1 MTASDSADPDRWG
14 PRQWMRVR
22 LYGLA
27 FLGFLAFPVVSQLSH
42 GVPTGK
48 GLLGLVGLAVFV
60 ACYVRVVWRSVP
72 VPYDNKTPY
81 ALTVAL
87 VVGAALIL
95 VFGYGWAVVLA
106 FYANSLLLINVRR
119 RWRLVAL
126 LAVTGSF
133 IVLGF
138 VLNGDAG
145 EVLGTAISIV
155 AIGAFQVAFARQVE
169 DGVRLRRARAELA
182 RLAVAEERLRISRDL
197 HDVLGQRLAA
207 VALKSELAA
216 RLSRSDPERAEAEMI
231 EVSKVARD
239 ALDEVRATVAG
250 YRDVSLATEVR
261 TAVAL
266 LTAASVE
273 TTVSGV
279 PVSLSPAIEE
289 VASWVVREASTNVVK
304 HARADRCKIVLGRV
318 PGGLSIEVVDD
329 GVGSESGASFLGA
342 GGHGASS
349 HGAGGQGAS
358 SLGAGGHGAGGHGAG
373 GYGVGG
379 HGLVGLAERIA
390 AIDGS
395 FDVGPVDGW
404 FTVRAVIPA

>member
-1 MTASDSADPDRWG
+1 LALPQGILIDMTASDSADLDRWG

-27 FLGFLAFPVVSQLSH
+27 FLGFLAFPVGTQLSH

-81 ALTVAL
+81 ALAGAL
-87 VVGAALIL
+87 VVGAALIP

-119 RWRLVAL
+119 RWRLAAL

-133 IVLGF
+133 IALGF

-145 EVLGTAISIV
+145 EVLGTAISVV

-231 EVSKVARD
+231 EVSKVARE

-279 PVSLSPAIEE
+279 PVSLSPAVEE

-304 HARADRCKIVLGRV
+304 HARADRCRIVLGRV
-318 PGGLSIEVVDD
+318 PAGLSVEVSDD
-329 GVGSESGASFLGA
+329 GVGSA
-342 GGHGASS
+342 GELVH
-349 HGAGGQGAS
+349 AGN
-358 SLGAGGHGAGGHGAG
+358 
-373 GYGVGG
+373 
-379 HGLVGLAERIA
+379 GLSGLAERIA

>member
-1 MTASDSADPDRWG
+1 LALPQGILIDMTGSESAADIPDADRWG
-14 PRQWMRVR
+14 PKQWLRVR

-27 FLGFLAFPVVSQLSH
+27 FLGFLAFPLASVLSH
-42 GVPTGK
+42 GVSSGK
-48 GLLGLVGLAVFV
+48 AALGLLGLAAFV
-60 ACYVRVVWRSVP
+60 ACYTRVVWRSVP

-81 ALTVAL
+81 ALTAAL
-87 VVGAALIL
+87 VVGAALIPL
-95 VFGYGWAVVLA
+95 FGYGWTVGLA
-106 FYANSLLLINVRR
+106 FYANALLLISVRR
-119 RWRLVAL
+119 RWRFVAL
-126 LAVTGSF
+126 FTVTGSF
-133 IVLGF
+133 VGLG
-138 VLNGDAG
+138 LALTGDAG
-145 EVLGTAISIV
+145 EVFGTTTSIF

-169 DGVRLRRARAELA
+169 DAVRLRRARAELA

-216 RLSRSDPERAEAEMI
+216 RLSRSDPERAETEMI
-231 EVSKVARD
+231 EVSKVARE

-250 YRDVSLATEVR
+250 YRDASLATEVR

-279 PVSLSPAIEE
+279 PVSLSPAVEE

-304 HARADRCKIVLGRV
+304 HAHADRCKIVLGRV
-318 PGGLSIEVVDD
+318 PGGLSVEVADD
-329 GVGSESGASFLGA
+329 GVSSGSGAG
-342 GGHGASS
+342 SS
-349 HGAGGQGAS
+349 GSGFSGSVFSGPGLS
-358 SLGAGGHGAGGHGAG
+358 GS
-373 GYGVGG
+373 G
-379 HGLVGLAERIA
+379 HGLAGLAERIA

-395 FDVGPVDGW
+395 LDVGPVDGW

>member
-1 MTASDSADPDRWG
+1 LALPQGILIDMTASDSADLDRWG

-48 GLLGLVGLAVFV
+48 GLLGLVGLAAFV

-81 ALTVAL
+81 ALTGAL
-87 VVGAALIL
+87 VVGAALIP
-95 VFGYGWAVVLA
+95 VFGYGWVVVLA

-126 LAVTGSF
+126 LAVTGSV
-133 IVLGF
+133 IALGF

-145 EVLGTAISIV
+145 EVFGTGISIV

-216 RLSRSDPERAEAEMI
+216 RLSRSDPARAEAEMI
-231 EVSKVARD
+231 EVSKVARE

-279 PVSLSPAIEE
+279 PVSLSPAVEE

-318 PGGLSIEVVDD
+318 PGGLSVEVADD
-329 GVGSESGASFLGA
+329 GAGSAGEPVHSGN
-342 GGHGASS
+342 
-349 HGAGGQGAS
+349 
-358 SLGAGGHGAGGHGAG
+358 
-373 GYGVGG
+373 
-379 HGLVGLAERIA
+379 GLSGLAERIA

-395 FDVGPVDGW
+395 FDVGPADGW